1 MPVDTEPVADVK
13 QVLAALG
20 PLPPPRG
27 RPALVIVSGLPG
39 TGKSLFCRELRR
51 RAGVAI
57 LESDALRKLLFPQ
70 PTYSGEESQRLFT
83 AVHAAIERL
92 LASGVSCALDAT
104 NLKERH
110 REPLYAIA
118 EKQGAKLILVE
129 VTAPPE
135 VVRRRLESRTQD
147 GAARSDADIAVYE
160 RMRREREE
168 IPQEHYLVDTT
179 VDMGPVLAA
188 IGRDL
193 AATQGGVS

>member
-1 MPVDTEPVADVK
+1 MPIDTEPAADVN

-27 RPALVIVSGLPG
+27 RPVLLVVSGLPG

-57 LESDALRKLLFPQ
+57 LESDALRKFFFTRPI
-70 PTYSGEESQRLFT
+70 YSSEESQRLFT
-83 AVHAAIERL
+83 TVHAAIERL
-92 LASGVSCALDAT
+92 LASGVSCVLDAT

-118 EKQGAKLILVE
+118 EEQGAKLILVE

-135 VVRRRLESRTQD
+135 VILRRLDGRTQD
-147 GAARSDADIAVYE
+147 SADLSDAGLAVYE
-160 RMRREREE
+160 RMRREVEE
-168 IPQEHYLVDTT
+168 IPREHHVVDTGA
-179 VDMGPVLAA
+179 DMGPALAKISREIEA
-188 IGRDL
+188 P
-193 AATQGGVS
+193 